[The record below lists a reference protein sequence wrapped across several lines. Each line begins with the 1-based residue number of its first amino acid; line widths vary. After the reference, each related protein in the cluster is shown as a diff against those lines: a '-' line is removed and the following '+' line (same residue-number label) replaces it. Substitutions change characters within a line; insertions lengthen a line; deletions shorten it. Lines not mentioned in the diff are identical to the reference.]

1 MTRSLTVVRMV
12 ALVTAIAAAALPI
25 RAASGVSGDIHWV
38 RGTVSAS
45 TSRSLSVTAGDR
57 CLVLKMDPSTV
68 IVGSAGLTTNTSS
81 PAIASGALV
90 QAHFRTTDGKVAVV
104 VIDRTTA
111 PTSSRP
117 AKREGTSVRGEVERV
132 SRGSVSVR
140 FERGARDL
148 TLDDRTTLVDRDGH
162 LRATGAQSVVPLLSS
177 GVDVLITWVTDGEGA
192 ANSSHRRAVEIRTL
206 APAATG
212 ASPLTSGAR

>member
-1 MTRSLTVVRMV
+1 MTRPLTVARMV
-12 ALVTAIAAAALPI
+12 ALVTAIAAAQPPA

-68 IVGSAGLTTNTSS
+68 IVGSAGLTTNASS
-81 PAIASGALV
+81 SAIATGTLV
-90 QAHFRTTDGKVAVV
+90 QAHFRTTDGRVAVV

-111 PTSSRP
+111 PASSRP
-117 AKREGTSVRGEVERV
+117 SKRDGTSVRGEVERA
-132 SRGSVSVR
+132 SAGSVSVR

-148 TLDDRTTLVDRDGH
+148 ALDDRTTLLDRDGH
-162 LRATGAQSVVPLLSS
+162 LRATGAKSVVPLLAS
-177 GVDVLITWVTDGEGA
+177 GADVLITWVTDEEGA
-192 ANSSHRRAVEIRTL
+192 GNSSYRRALEIRTL
-206 APAATG
+206 APPATAAR
-212 ASPLTSGAR
+212 PLTTGVR